1 MKVFEVV
8 TEYSEGDSKE
18 VIKSAEYV
26 TSRTNSMLN
35 VVAYF
40 TNHCNEYEKELI
52 SVREVLTVVQ
62 EME

>member
-40 TNHCNEYEKELI
+40 TNHCKEYEKELI